1 MTCQLEITPE
11 AERDIFAIASNIH
24 LQDSREASAHMLSE
38 LKKQL
43 NTLAEHPDRG
53 RVGGCDG
60 TREVVL
66 TGLPYIA
73 IYEKSDA
80 LVTIVRILYG
90 ADERRQGIRVLY
102 GGDERRQGK

>member
-11 AERDIFAIASNIH
+11 AERDIFAIA
-24 LQDSREASAHMLSE
+24 ASIQQQNSLAAAKHAVSV
-38 LKKQL
+38 LKRQL
-43 NTLAEHPDRG
+43 NTLAELPDSG

-60 TREVVL
+60 TREVVM

-80 LVTIVRILYG
+80 LVTIVRVLNG
-90 ADERRQGIRVLY
+90 AE
-102 GGDERRQGK
+102 